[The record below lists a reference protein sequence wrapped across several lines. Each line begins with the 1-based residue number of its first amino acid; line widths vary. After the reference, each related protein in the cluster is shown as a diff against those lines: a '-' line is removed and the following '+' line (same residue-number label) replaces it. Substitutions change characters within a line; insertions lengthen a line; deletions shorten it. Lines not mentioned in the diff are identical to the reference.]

1 MCDPI
6 LSVLPFCFASFP
18 FPYLSLFLSIGQKR
32 QLQIGVD
39 ASSYINL
46 PLYFLSLPLFSFFH
60 FTTHHL
66 AYFPS
71 LRGISFFKLLNN
83 LKELEFPSTSPIS
96 LAVQVITHLADF
108 LSSFQ
113 LFLFF
118 FFLFILYHFTD
129 HRFIFPFLKGRES
142 HSCLT
147 SGLSF
152 FYFYKPIRNITP

>member
-1 MCDPI
+1 MIVIVFVGFWWRRRRRWVCNPI

-71 LRGISFFKLLNN
+71 LRGISFFKLLT
-83 LKELEFPSTSPIS
+83 LKNWNSRLLPPYHWTYMS
-96 LAVQVITHLADF
+96 LLF

-113 LFLFF
+113 RLIFFLLIYSLSFLISLTTDL
-118 FFLFILYHFTD
+118 FFLF
-129 HRFIFPFLKGRES
+129 
-142 HSCLT
+142 
-147 SGLSF
+147 
-152 FYFYKPIRNITP
+152 

>member
-1 MCDPI
+1 MIVIVFVGFWWRRRRRWVCNPI

-60 FTTHHL
+60 FTTHQSPL
-66 AYFPS
+66 SLFSQFERYFIFQTP
-71 LRGISFFKLLNN
+71 N
-83 LKELEFPSTSPIS
+83 LKELEFPSISPIS
-96 LAVQVITHLADF
+96 LDVHVITHLADF

-113 LFLFF
+113 LLIFFLLIYSLSFLISLTTDL
-118 FFLFILYHFTD
+118 FFLF
-129 HRFIFPFLKGRES
+129 
-142 HSCLT
+142 
-147 SGLSF
+147 
-152 FYFYKPIRNITP
+152 